1 MDEGTARAMIDD
13 HFAHCGRDEERA
25 SRLYADDVVL
35 DFPQGGERVRGR
47 ASITAFR
54 SAYPARLTFEV
65 HRVTGRD
72 DLWVNEYTIRY
83 DDADPH
89 RVVGIMQFAGGL
101 VVRETVYV
109 TKPWDPPEWRSPWAE
124 PITNEAP

>member
-1 MDEGTARAMIDD
+1 MDEGAARAMIDD
-13 HFAHCGRDEERA
+13 HFAHCGRDEVRA

-35 DFPQGGERVRGR
+35 EFPQGGERVRGR
-47 ASITAFR
+47 DAITAFR
-54 SAYPARLTFEV
+54 SSYPAKLSFEV

-89 RVVGIMQFAGGL
+89 RVVGIMEFADGL
-101 VVRETVYV
+101 VARETVYV
-109 TKPWDPPEWRSPWAE
+109 TKPWEPPAWRSRWVE
-124 PITNEAP
+124 PIEG